1 MQAEKNEEETAPVE
15 VEALAGNGDVEEPVS
30 DSQHDDD
37 DADPQPPQRC
47 ESCSARCKRCTVQ
60 ARAGMRSCT
69 PAADRLRCCPR
80 AAARTRQACR
90 THRSTV
96 LATGLLVAGA
106 LALLALL
113 SQNPA
118 EPVSAAAV
126 AVLSV
131 AGLALAMCGF
141 LVKACSETERD
152 WEPVSGVETLDRETA
167 QRELKE
173 AGRGAKG
180 MTDEEAAEVRR
191 ACCAGIKVACWA
203 CED

>member
-1 MQAEKNEEETAPVE
+1 M
-15 VEALAGNGDVEEPVS
+15 
-30 DSQHDDD
+30 
-37 DADPQPPQRC
+37 
-47 ESCSARCKRCTVQ
+47 
-60 ARAGMRSCT
+60 
-69 PAADRLRCCPR
+69 
-80 AAARTRQACR
+80 
-90 THRSTV
+90 

-141 LVKACSETERD
+141 LAKACSETERD

-167 QRELKE
+167 QRELRE

-203 CED
+203 CAD